1 MDRHRLQEAIPMKRK
16 MVWVL
21 VATIVLAVPLLAQ
34 SGGPDTLSALLVE
47 VRQLRIAMERAA
59 TVTPQIQL
67 LGSRLSVQ
75 NERLARAG
83 HDHDTARQE
92 LDDVS
97 AALAQIAARI
107 PELETRAAQESNPV
121 QQRQF
126 VQEHA
131 AAREQASDL
140 AAREQR
146 LRARENELAAVLG
159 AEETQW
165 AELNRRVD
173 EVERSLGARQPR

>member
-1 MDRHRLQEAIPMKRK
+1 MKSR

-21 VATIVLAVPLLAQ
+21 AVTIALTVPLLAQ
-34 SGGPDTLSALLVE
+34 SGGTDTLSALLIE

-83 HDHDTARQE
+83 QSHDSAKQE
-92 LDDVS
+92 LDEVS
-97 AALAQIAARI
+97 ASLAQLSANI
-107 PELETRAAQESNPV
+107 PELESRAAQEPNPV

-131 AAREQASDL
+131 AARAQASDL

>member
-1 MDRHRLQEAIPMKRK
+1 MKNK

-21 VATIVLAVPLLAQ
+21 TVTFALTVPLLAQ
-34 SGGPDTLSALLVE
+34 SGGTDTLSALLVE
-47 VRQLRIAMERAA
+47 VRQLRIAMERTA

-83 HDHDTARQE
+83 QSHDGARQE
-92 LDDVS
+92 LDNVS
-97 AALAQIAARI
+97 AALAQVAARI
-107 PELETRAAQESNPV
+107 PELESRAAQESNPGH
-121 QQRQF
+121 QRQLL
-126 VQEHA
+126 QEHA
-131 AAREQASDL
+131 AAREQVTDL

-146 LRARENELAAVLG
+146 LRARENELAAVLA

-173 EVERSLGARQPR
+173 EVERSLAIRK

>member
-1 MDRHRLQEAIPMKRK
+1 MPMKSR

-21 VATIVLAVPLLAQ
+21 AVTIALAVPLLAQ
-34 SGGPDTLSALLVE
+34 SGGTDTLSALLVE

-83 HDHDTARQE
+83 HDHASARQE
-92 LDDVS
+92 LDEIS
-97 AALAQIAARI
+97 AALAQIASRI
-107 PELETRAAQESNPV
+107 PELESRAAQESNPA
-121 QQRQF
+121 QQRQLA
-126 VQEHA
+126 QEHA
-131 AAREQASDL
+131 AAREQASEL

-165 AELNRRVD
+165 AEINRRVD
-173 EVERSLGARQPR
+173 EVERSLAIRK

>member
-1 MDRHRLQEAIPMKRK
+1 
-16 MVWVL
+16 
-21 VATIVLAVPLLAQ
+21 
-34 SGGPDTLSALLVE
+34 
-47 VRQLRIAMERAA
+47 
-59 TVTPQIQL
+59 
-67 LGSRLSVQ
+67 LSVQ

-83 HDHDTARQE
+83 HDHASAKQE
-92 LDDVS
+92 LDEVS
-97 AALAQIAARI
+97 ASLAQFALRI
-107 PELETRAAQESNPV
+107 PELESRAAQESNPV
-121 QQRQF
+121 QHRQF

-131 AAREQASDL
+131 VAREQATDL

-173 EVERSLGARQPR
+173 EVERSLGTGQRR